1 VVSKTFI
8 KHKYPQGTIKT
19 EEEIELIKESC
30 RIVAETLVLLKDY
43 VKPDETTLNLDKV
56 AEEYIRSRGGIP
68 AFKGYET
75 GGLVF
80 PNSLCISINDEVI
93 HGIPNNRRLKV
104 GDLVSIDCG
113 VLKNGYYGDSA
124 ITYGVGEISEDDK
137 KLMAVTEKALE
148 LGIEQVKRGN
158 NVYDIS
164 RAIQSYVEMNG
175 FSLTREYCGHGLGK
189 SLHEFPAIPNYV
201 PPLLHRDNF
210 PNVKLENNMV
220 IAIEP
225 MVHKGRKEIKI
236 ASDKWTV
243 LTRDGSKAAHFEH
256 TVVVNDNKAIILTY
270 R

>member
-1 VVSKTFI
+1 MVSKLNNV
-8 KHKYPQGTIKT
+8 KKYPKGTIKT

-43 VKPDETTLNLDKV
+43 VKPDVTTLELDEV

-75 GGLVF
+75 AGLVF
-80 PNSLCISINDEVI
+80 PNSLCISVNDEVI
-93 HGIPNNRRLKV
+93 HGIPSQRRLKE
-104 GDLVSIDCG
+104 GDVVSIDCG

-124 ITYGVGEISEDDK
+124 ITYGVGEINEKDK
-137 KLMAVTEKALE
+137 KLLEVTEKALE

-158 NVYDIS
+158 YVYDIS
-164 RAIQSYVEMNG
+164 RAIQSYVEING

-201 PPLLHRDNF
+201 PPLLYREQF
-210 PNVKLENNMV
+210 PNAKLENGMV

-225 MVHKGRKEIKI
+225 MVHSGRKEIKV
-236 ASDKWTV
+236 AGDKWTV
-243 LTRDGSKAAHFEH
+243 LTKDGSRAAHFEH
-256 TVVVNDNKAIILTY
+256 TVVVNENKAIILTY